1 MRKILVSIIALFI
14 FFCLTPSFQG
24 TAEAARVAIL
34 PLQVEDTKTERAGD
48 FTSLYW
54 DIMIN
59 EFQYPDYELMD
70 DEKVAAVLPEEGL
83 KSFDKESLSKVLK
96 DTNADIVVA
105 MRLDKL
111 EEESDY
117 FRSEPVVHFRMNG
130 EYAAY
135 NRLTGKYYNKKFHEK
150 YDIEDELT
158 LKNDWQ
164 LITFTDLTKRYVYRS
179 KKADKTRQSN

>member
-1 MRKILVSIIALFI
+1 MRRFLTILFALI
-14 FFCLTPSFQG
+14 TFFSVNVFQG

-34 PLQVEDTKTERAGD
+34 PLQIDDSAMERAAD
-48 FTSLYW
+48 FTGYYW

-59 EFQYPDYELMD
+59 EFKYPDYELMD
-70 DEKVAAVLPEEGL
+70 DDKVAAVIPDEGL
-83 KSFDKESLSKVLK
+83 KSFDKATLSKVLT
-96 DTNADIVVA
+96 DTDADIVVA
-105 MRLDKL
+105 MRLDKM

-117 FRSEPVVHFRMNG
+117 FRADPVVHFRLNG

-150 YDIEDELT
+150 YDIDDELT

-164 LITFTDLTKRYVYRS
+164 QMTFAELTKRYVYRS
-179 KKADKTRQSN
+179 KKADKK